1 MSLLKLSQ
9 ARQLVDW
16 CILWPDLAKV
26 LQQQPLATQPFFRL
40 VHDSRL
46 VEKGDVF
53 FALNGT
59 QQKGLAFVEEAW
71 QQGALLAVTEG
82 DLALE
87 KQAQGWLLTLPNL
100 AARLGQL
107 LIVNTQ
113 APVQAIRTHAIT
125 GTNGKSSVAHYLC
138 QAWRLLARRTALVG
152 TLGNGE
158 LDNLQTAT
166 HTTPDLF
173 TLHQLYADW
182 AAQGIT
188 QVALE
193 ASSHALDQGR
203 LDGLRMT
210 SAIYTNLTRDHL
222 DYHGCFAAYVGAKQ
236 RLFLRPELEVAVINA
251 DDAVGQDWLVALQM
265 AGLHNP
271 SALPKKLFSYSL
283 KPALALGLEQNS
295 GLEKNSGLEQNLGLE
310 QSNNL
315 NPVLALNVQQA
326 NYSLLGIQA
335 EFTYLEQTWSLN
347 LPLLG
352 AFNLANAL
360 AVVAALLAEG
370 IAMPLILK
378 VMQQLQ
384 PVPGRMQRVILADAK
399 EQALPQVVV
408 DYAHSPDA
416 LEQALLA
423 LQQHCQGKLW
433 CVFGCGGDR
442 DVGKRF
448 LMGEVAQSLANQ
460 VLITDD
466 NPRYEN
472 PAAIRQAILAGAS
485 VHKNANKNA
494 NKNVSILEVA
504 DRKQA
509 IQMAVQQAAAEDW
522 ILIAGK
528 GHEVWQEAA
537 GKRVHFND
545 AEEAL
550 LALDARQTLNLKQ
563 VIKRTTKKVSC
574 QP

>member
-16 CILWPDLAKV
+16 CVLWPDLAEV

-71 QQGALLAVTEG
+71 HQGALLAVTEG

-138 QAWRLLARRTALVG
+138 QAWRLLARRAALVG
-152 TLGNGE
+152 TLGYGE
-158 LDNLQTAT
+158 LDSLQVAT

-182 AAQGIT
+182 VAQGVT

-210 SAIYTNLTRDHL
+210 CAIYTNLTRDHL

-236 RLFLRPELEVAVINA
+236 RLFLRPELEIAVINA

-283 KPALALGLEQNS
+283 KPARALDLEQNS
-295 GLEKNSGLEQNLGLE
+295 GLG
-310 QSNNL
+310 QSNNI

-335 EFTYLEQTWSLN
+335 EFTYLEQTWSLS

-352 AFNLANAL
+352 DFNLANAL

-384 PVPGRMQRVILADAK
+384 PVPGRMQRVVLADADGG
-399 EQALPQVVV
+399 ALPQVVV

-416 LEQALLA
+416 LEHALLA
-423 LQQHCQGKLW
+423 LQQHCQGRLW

-485 VHKNANKNA
+485 VNKNANKNA

-504 DRKQA
+504 NRKQA
-509 IQMAVQQAAAEDW
+509 IQMAVRQAAAEDW

-528 GHEVWQEAA
+528 GHEVWQEVA
-537 GKRVHFND
+537 GGRVRFND

-550 LALDARQTLNLKQ
+550 LALEARWALNFKP
-563 VIKRTTKKVSC
+563 VFKRITKKLSC
-574 QP
+574 RP